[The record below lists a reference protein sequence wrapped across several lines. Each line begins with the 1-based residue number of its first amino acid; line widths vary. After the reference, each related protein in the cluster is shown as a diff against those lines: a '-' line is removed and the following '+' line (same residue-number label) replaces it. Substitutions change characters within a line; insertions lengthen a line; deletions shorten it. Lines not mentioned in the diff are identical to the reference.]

1 LGLGGAH
8 ALEGL
13 GFGRQSRASNRYPLL
28 MPQATVKR
36 YDSLT
41 RTGTLVSDDGEVEY
55 PVDGDVMDSSEMFRF
70 LRPGQR
76 VTFDYV
82 NENGKQKIRNLRIGI
97 A

>member
-1 LGLGGAH
+1 
-8 ALEGL
+8 
-13 GFGRQSRASNRYPLL
+13 

-55 PVDGDVMDSSEMFRF
+55 PVDGDVMNSSEMFRF

-82 NENGKQKIRNLRIGI
+82 NENGKQRIRNLRIGI